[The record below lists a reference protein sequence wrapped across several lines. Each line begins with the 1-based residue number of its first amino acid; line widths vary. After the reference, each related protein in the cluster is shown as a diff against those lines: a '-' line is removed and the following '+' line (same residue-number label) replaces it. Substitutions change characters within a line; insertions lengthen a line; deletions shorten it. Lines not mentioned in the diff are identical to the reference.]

1 MSDSTILTYTEIDR
15 EAWSRLVQT
24 SRTGTWFQ
32 SPEAYE
38 LFASLPEMFTPF
50 AFGVVSKPES
60 DSGQIIEATLRGV
73 CVGYVTKEKSRL
85 RQFFTRRAIIL
96 GGPCLAEDATDEE
109 VTALLSTLHAQHST
123 LNSQHST
130 LNQPPLLRRG
140 RGMSLNTPIYIEIRN
155 FNDYSRWRGAIEAAG
170 FSYQP
175 HLNFHVDCTDKQKMW
190 ERLSD
195 NRKRQIKKGEPTPD
209 PSLKGGEKDG
219 RDVSEQD
226 VREWYGILQEL
237 YRTKVKTPLLP
248 VEFFVQ
254 AYKQGVGH
262 FLLIRHEG
270 KIIGGSMVVKKPTPN
285 PSLKGGENTM
295 ENIGENGVV
304 YEWYECGMNA
314 AYKEQYP
321 SVMATW
327 AGMQYAH
334 EQGCA
339 RYDMMG
345 AGVPGVPYGVRDFKS
360 EFGGTLVEHGR
371 WLYVAKPR
379 LYAIGKAG
387 VEMLKNKIINLIRL

>member
-1 MSDSTILTYTEIDR
+1 MSESTILTYTEIDR

-60 DSGQIIEATLRGV
+60 DSGLINKETLRGV

-96 GGPCLAEDATDEE
+96 GGPCLAEDATDGE
-109 VTALLSTLHAQHST
+109 VTALLSTLNAQLST

-130 LNQPPLLRRG
+130 
-140 RGMSLNTPIYIEIRN
+140 LNTPIYIEIRN

-170 FSYQP
+170 FAYQP

-195 NRKRQIKKGEPTPD
+195 NRKRQIKRGKPTPD
-209 PSLKGGEKDG
+209 PYLGQSDAPRCSSRSNCQAEAILHLKGGEKEG
-219 RDVSEQD
+219 KDVSEQD
-226 VREWYGILQEL
+226 VREWYAILQEL
-237 YRTKVKTPLLP
+237 YRTKVKTPLWS

-270 KIIGGSMVVKKPTPN
+270 KIIGGSMVVK
-285 PSLKGGENTM
+285 SSDA
-295 ENIGENGVV
+295 V

-345 AGVPGVPYGVRDFKS
+345 AGVPGVPYGVRDFKA
-360 EFGGTLVEHGR
+360 EFGGTQVEHGR
-371 WLYVAKPR
+371 WLYVAKPW

-387 VEMLKNKIINLIRL
+387 VEILKGES

>member
-50 AFGVVSKPES
+50 AFGVVGKPES

-85 RQFFTRRAIIL
+85 KQFFTRRAIIL

-109 VTALLSTLHAQHST
+109 VTALLSTLNSQHST

-130 LNQPPLLRRG
+130 
-140 RGMSLNTPIYIEIRN
+140 LNTPIYIEIRN

-195 NRKRQIKKGEPTPD
+195 NRKRQIRKKPTPD
-209 PSLKGGEKDG
+209 PSLKGGEKEG
-219 RDVSEQD
+219 KDVSEQD

-270 KIIGGSMVVKKPTPN
+270 KIIGGSMVVKKPTTDTP
-285 PSLKGGENTM
+285 PGPLSEGRENAD
-295 ENIGENGVV
+295 ENAIGNGVV

-345 AGVPGVPYGVRDFKS
+345 AGVPGVPYGVRDFKA
-360 EFGGTLVEHGR
+360 EFGGTQVEHGR
-371 WLYVAKPR
+371 WLYVAKPW

-387 VEMLKNKIINLIRL
+387 VEMLKIEIINLIRL

>member
-1 MSDSTILTYTEIDR
+1 M
-15 EAWSRLVQT
+15 
-24 SRTGTWFQ
+24 
-32 SPEAYE
+32 
-38 LFASLPEMFTPF
+38 
-50 AFGVVSKPES
+50 
-60 DSGQIIEATLRGV
+60 
-73 CVGYVTKEKSRL
+73 
-85 RQFFTRRAIIL
+85 
-96 GGPCLAEDATDEE
+96 
-109 VTALLSTLHAQHST
+109 
-123 LNSQHST
+123 
-130 LNQPPLLRRG
+130 
-140 RGMSLNTPIYIEIRN
+140 
-155 FNDYSRWRGAIEAAG
+155 
-170 FSYQP
+170 
-175 HLNFHVDCTDKQKMW
+175 MW

-195 NRKRQIKKGEPTPD
+195 NRKRQIRKGDTPPFVLRMSTGHSIGQS
-209 PSLKGGEKDG
+209 PSPLSEG
-219 RDVSEQD
+219 RERVSEQD

-254 AYKQGVGH
+254 AYRQGVGQ

-270 KIIGGSMVVKKPTPN
+270 KIIGGSMVVKKPTPDT
-285 PSLKGGENTM
+285 PPGPLSEGRENAD
-295 ENIGENGVV
+295 ENAIGNGVV

-345 AGVPGVPYGVRDFKS
+345 AGVPGVPYGVRDFKA
-360 EFGGTLVEHGR
+360 EFGGTQVEHGR
-371 WLYVAKPR
+371 WLYVAKPW

-387 VEMLKNKIINLIRL
+387 VEMLKIEK

>member
-1 MSDSTILTYTEIDR
+1 MSESTILTYTEIDR

-50 AFGVVSKPES
+50 AFGVVGKPES
-60 DSGQIIEATLRGV
+60 DSGQITEATLRGV

-109 VTALLSTLHAQHST
+109 VTALLSTLNAQLSTRNTQHST
-123 LNSQHST
+123 
-130 LNQPPLLRRG
+130 
-140 RGMSLNTPIYIEIRN
+140 LNTPIYIEIRN

-195 NRKRQIKKGEPTPD
+195 NRKRQIRKKPTPD
-209 PSLKGGEKDG
+209 PSLKGGEKEG
-219 RDVSEQD
+219 KDVSEQD

-254 AYKQGVGH
+254 AYKQGVGQ

-270 KIIGGSMVVKKPTPN
+270 KIIGGSMVVK
-285 PSLKGGENTM
+285 SSDAM
-295 ENIGENGVV
+295 

-387 VEMLKNKIINLIRL
+387 VEMLKIER

>member
-60 DSGQIIEATLRGV
+60 DSGQIIDATLRGV

-109 VTALLSTLHAQHST
+109 VTALLSALHAQRST
-123 LNSQHST
+123 
-130 LNQPPLLRRG
+130 
-140 RGMSLNTPIYIEIRN
+140 LNTPIYIEIRN
-155 FNDYSRWRGAIEAAG
+155 FNDFSRWRGAFEAAG
-170 FSYQP
+170 FAYQP
-175 HLNFHVDCTDKQKMW
+175 HLNFHVDCTDKQMMW

-195 NRKRQIKKGEPTPD
+195 NRKRQIKRGMPTPSS
-209 PSLKGGEKDG
+209 SLKGGEKEG
-219 RDVSEQD
+219 KDVSEQD

-270 KIIGGSMVVKKPTPN
+270 KIIGGSMVVK
-285 PSLKGGENTM
+285 SSDA
-295 ENIGENGVV
+295 V

-371 WLYVAKPR
+371 WLYVAKPW

>member
-1 MSDSTILTYTEIDR
+1 M
-15 EAWSRLVQT
+15 
-24 SRTGTWFQ
+24 
-32 SPEAYE
+32 
-38 LFASLPEMFTPF
+38 
-50 AFGVVSKPES
+50 
-60 DSGQIIEATLRGV
+60 
-73 CVGYVTKEKSRL
+73 
-85 RQFFTRRAIIL
+85 
-96 GGPCLAEDATDEE
+96 
-109 VTALLSTLHAQHST
+109 
-123 LNSQHST
+123 
-130 LNQPPLLRRG
+130 
-140 RGMSLNTPIYIEIRN
+140 
-155 FNDYSRWRGAIEAAG
+155 
-170 FSYQP
+170 
-175 HLNFHVDCTDKQKMW
+175 
-190 ERLSD
+190 
-195 NRKRQIKKGEPTPD
+195 
-209 PSLKGGEKDG
+209 
-219 RDVSEQD
+219 VSEQD
-226 VREWYGILQEL
+226 VREWYGILREL

-270 KIIGGSMVVKKPTPN
+270 KIIGGSMVVK
-285 PSLKGGENTM
+285 SSDA
-295 ENIGENGVV
+295 V

-371 WLYVAKPR
+371 WLYVAKPW
-379 LYAIGKAG
+379 LYAIGKAR
-387 VEMLKNKIINLIRL
+387 VEMLKTKIINLIRL